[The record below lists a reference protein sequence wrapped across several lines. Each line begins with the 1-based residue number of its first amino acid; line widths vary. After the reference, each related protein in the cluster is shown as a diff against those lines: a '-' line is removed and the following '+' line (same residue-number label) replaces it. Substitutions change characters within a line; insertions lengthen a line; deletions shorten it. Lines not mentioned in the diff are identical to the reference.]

1 MPFEHAAV
9 CAVGQQPRQ
18 GKQRASAAPIA
29 ARQDGE
35 RRRARRV
42 KAAVLAGLLLGR
54 SEAT

>member
-18 GKQRASAAPIA
+18 GKQRLSAAPIA

-42 KAAVLAGLLLGR
+42 KAAMLAGLMLGR
-54 SEAT
+54 TGAT